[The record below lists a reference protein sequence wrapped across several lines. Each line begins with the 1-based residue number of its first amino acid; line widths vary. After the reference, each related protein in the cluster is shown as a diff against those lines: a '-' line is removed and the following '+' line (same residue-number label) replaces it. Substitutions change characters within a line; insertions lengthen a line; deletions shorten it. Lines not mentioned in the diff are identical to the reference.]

1 MDEPQT
7 TNNELKAGAYN
18 GLQGYPQKIAF
29 KMETPVAVLFPADY
43 TQPKEMPNT
52 EGDGVY
58 YIFDCID
65 GNGDKASITTSAI
78 TLLNSLKSLEPLAG
92 KNLVIVKKSVKGK
105 TLYYVNRAGGF
116 GAPVPENTEE
126 PSEVDTTD
134 AGLDEEGQM

>member
-7 TNNELKAGAYN
+7 TNNELQAGAYN
-18 GLQGYPQKIAF
+18 GLQGYPQKITF
-29 KMETPVAVLFPADY
+29 EMEKPVAVVFPADY
-43 TQPKEMPNT
+43 TQPKEMPNN

-92 KNLVIVKKSVKGK
+92 KNLVICKKSVKGK

-116 GAPVPENTEE
+116 GAPVPETSEE
-126 PSEVDTTD
+126 PAEADTED
-134 AGLDEEGQM
+134 AGIAEDSTM